1 MQFDKIIDRTP
12 SYALKWQ
19 RYQGR
24 DILPMW
30 IADTEFRCAEP
41 ILDALKQRIEHGLMG
56 YTLPS
61 DHTGANQAVV
71 TWLARQYDW

>member
-12 SYALKWQ
+12 SYALKWSK
-19 RYQGR
+19 YKDR

-41 ILDALKQRIEHGLMG
+41 ILDALKERTEHGLMG
-56 YTLPS
+56 YTLPA
-61 DHTGANQAVV
+61 DHVAARHFVNPV
-71 TWLARQYDW
+71 TKS